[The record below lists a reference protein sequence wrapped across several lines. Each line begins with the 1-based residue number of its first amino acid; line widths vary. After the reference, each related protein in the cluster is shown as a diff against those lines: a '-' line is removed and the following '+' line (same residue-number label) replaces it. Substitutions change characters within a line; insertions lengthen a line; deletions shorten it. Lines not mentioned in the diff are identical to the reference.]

1 MAKRK
6 RTEQTSTSR
15 KRVKAAGSP
24 HPHGEY
30 DPESEYKIK
39 SIIGEN
45 KTHYHISWED
55 DEITGEQYENTWEP
69 KKFANQLAIDDWK
82 AQKAGRRELEQQ
94 SGNRAGGSRTER
106 PSQTPQSPTPKKPAI
121 PTRKKGRPRKII
133 ESSSPVVAEQ
143 PNASPIQRVEQP
155 AGDVL
160 EIGESQNTNP
170 RSQAEPV
177 ALDPAPDSPLFVP
190 ADSREVSEPP
200 EEPSLPDPS
209 LVGVHIP
216 QPPSS
221 FLAGE
226 YEVVNSSEGT
236 PISSA
241 LPARKSPEPSQ
252 YIPDPNDTSAV
263 TEETTEVTLAPT
275 TPSQQTRSV
284 PVNLGRSSTKIVPDS
299 QTILGSSS
307 YVPSATVTTSSSAP
321 EARQR
326 TPPNPEQSTEHED
339 QGLKRPGEEDLHGP
353 QADTQ
358 VSDPQSEAVSHAQSG
373 QATAAGVSDIQ
384 QQPESSRPVPPSVQA
399 AALETVNDVEETREE
414 PKQEPNQES
423 QQQTNSPRHL
433 IERAQD
439 EFESQ
444 LSDSGP
450 EVEARSFIHEEPQQS
465 PDQSATGATPAI
477 STSKSAQPEQSV
489 QSESSQHPSVT
500 AESSSKSLELQPT
513 SAQADRR
520 SPDRQEEPS
529 DTNGAGTT
537 RLDAHSPHHNHD
549 LDPPKQP
556 EHSPSRGEE
565 LTTKGE
571 SIEARAPP
579 TPIQASSEPGSQEGA
594 PPPLTNHVDLT
605 ATSRNHSSLDSP
617 FTVTPPPR
625 RTIDLTSRAA
635 GRQPPG
641 SSAWLPSSFPFQ
653 TQLSRPVSA
662 GTTSRNST
670 DRRGAPQSRPETDR
684 HTQLPQLSTTTPRAS
699 SVPVG
704 VSSPLSPLIGP
715 PSHSIALGL
724 SGSNIP
730 PPPYFSSPN
739 QPLTPRRAM
748 DGTQATPKSGGTLSA
763 KIQAMR
769 ERRRAEFRSSAPTS
783 TPSVEVPD
791 KAQPQPS
798 VANPAAQV
806 MTSAIQSHLAS
817 PMLLP
822 QDGARSPSAVP
833 ADEPLPVITQ
843 EDMNSVARYETLL
856 PQPQDADTS
865 DRQRIGS
872 LTTAIT
878 PPKQLGQDE
887 DPETASLYTI
897 PISLA
902 GHQRD
907 QYALMVYYYRD
918 MIPRFLAAASP
929 DTALVEEAKHFV
941 ERVRRVAMH
950 PDLDN
955 DETLTQYDVEP
966 SQQASWDVSCSTKFR
981 FLKELFEC
989 LRGSN
994 IHIVVASSPGRIVD
1008 MLENFF
1014 RGIGV
1019 QYDRPTEI
1027 SQSSIYS
1034 GSFKITLLATDIEEV
1049 SSGHADLVIAMDNL
1063 VRHDTA
1069 PVRDFRNHHDQG
1081 WAPMITLVVPKTIE
1095 HVERTISP
1103 TLPDLARARAL
1114 VNGVYQLKTDAG
1126 KLEEGQLA
1134 PQEAAIALGQYLTS
1148 ADNEAEWPLVSLG
1161 QLHDLESQ
1169 TESDIEQTI
1178 GNVSGVETIHGE
1190 KRSREPDDMIVDT
1203 TGISKRARIEPPTNT
1218 AQGADFTHISDSV
1231 DQTTQSHTAGAEL
1244 ESSSPTLN
1252 AIEKRLQ
1259 ELLLETQDRLEE
1271 HIRDLSDLQYR
1282 HEKQRAKLVEI
1293 TNERDAA
1300 IATAQ
1305 QAVARLTEQSNNTSA
1320 LRARRTELELEIVEA
1335 NRKLLDHTVPE
1346 RAQFEALRLEKAQ
1359 ALADKEKLM
1368 LKLEQANKDLE
1379 YVRGLY
1385 QNSSN
1390 SAQQLASQNSA
1401 MENQLAVAQNRA
1413 TGEQAKLRQMG
1424 YDAFTTNL
1432 RDENKKMKTMLKDG
1446 EAAIKFRDEEIAKLK
1461 EASRGRMG
1469 TRGTS
1474 VPRSPRI
1481 GSPTKMM
1488 DGRAGSRQTSPVAV
1502 EIKPRNSLLHPLRNV

>member
-24 HPHGEY
+24 HPHGDY

-82 AQKAGRRELEQQ
+82 EQKAGRSQFLRVFDAYRMA
-94 SGNRAGGSRTER
+94 SGSHTEKA
-106 PSQTPQSPTPKKPAI
+106 PLTSQSPTPKKPAT
-121 PTRKKGRPRKII
+121 PTRKKGRPRKVI
-133 ESSSPVVAEQ
+133 ESSSPVIAEQ
-143 PNASPIQRVEQP
+143 PNAYRIQRVEQP
-155 AGDVL
+155 ADDSL

-177 ALDPAPDSPLFVP
+177 ALNPDPDSPLFVP
-190 ADSREVSEPP
+190 ADSREVSGLP

-209 LVGVHIP
+209 SVGVHIP

-226 YEVVNSSEGT
+226 YEVVNSSAGT

-252 YIPDPNDTSAV
+252 YVPDPNDTSAV
-263 TEETTEVTLAPT
+263 TEGTTEIPLAPT

-284 PVNLGRSSTKIVPDS
+284 PVNLGRSSTKIFPDS
-299 QTILGSSS
+299 QRILGSSN

-326 TPPNPEQSTEHED
+326 TSPNPEQSTEHED
-339 QGLKRPGEEDLHGP
+339 QRLKRLGGEELQRL
-353 QADTQ
+353 QADNQ
-358 VSDPQSEAVSHAQSG
+358 VSDPQSEAGSQAQSE
-373 QATAAGVSDIQ
+373 QATAAGASDTQ
-384 QQPESSRPVPPSVQA
+384 QQPEGSRPASSSAEA
-399 AALETVNDVEETREE
+399 APVEPINDGEELREE
-414 PKQEPNQES
+414 PNHEPNQES
-423 QQQTNSPRHL
+423 QEQTNSPGHP
-433 IERAQD
+433 IERPR
-439 EFESQ
+439 EEVESPLPQ
-444 LSDSGP
+444 SGP
-450 EVEARSFIHEEPQQS
+450 EVNARSSLHEEPQQS
-465 PDQSATGATPAI
+465 PDRSATGAAPVNPA
-477 STSKSAQPEQSV
+477 SKSAHPENPV
-489 QSESSQHPSVT
+489 QSDHSQHPSAS
-500 AESSSKSLELQPT
+500 AESSAKSLALQPT
-513 SAQADRR
+513 SAQADWR
-520 SPDRQEEPS
+520 PFDREEEPPN
-529 DTNGAGTT
+529 TNVAGVS
-537 RLDAHSPHHNHD
+537 RVDAHSPHDIHD
-549 LDPPKQP
+549 LGLPKQP
-556 EHSPSRGEE
+556 ERSSSPGPE
-565 LTTKGE
+565 LTTNVQPT
-571 SIEARAPP
+571 EARSPP
-579 TPIQASSEPGSQEGA
+579 TPIQASSEPDPRAGA
-594 PPPLTNHVDLT
+594 PPPPPLTNHVDLT
-605 ATSRNHSSLDSP
+605 STSQNHSSLDSP

-625 RTIDLTSRAA
+625 RTVDLTLREA

-653 TQLSRPVSA
+653 TQLSRPLSA
-662 GTTSRNST
+662 GT
-670 DRRGAPQSRPETDR
+670 DGRGAPQSRPETR
-684 HTQLPQLSTTTPRAS
+684 SHTQLPQLSTTTPRAS

-730 PPPYFSSPN
+730 PLPYFSSPS
-739 QPLTPRRAM
+739 QPHNLRRAM

-798 VANPAAQV
+798 VATPVAQV

-856 PQPQDADTS
+856 PQSQDADTS

-872 LTTAIT
+872 VTTAIT
-878 PPKQLGQDE
+878 PSKQFGQDE

-897 PISLA
+897 PTSLA

-907 QYALMVYYYRD
+907 QYASMVYYYKD

-929 DTALVEEAKHFV
+929 DIALVDEAKHFV

-966 SQQASWDVSCSTKFR
+966 KEQASWDVSCSAKFR

-994 IHIVVASSPGRIVD
+994 VRVVVASSPGRIVD

-1019 QYDRPTEI
+1019 QYDRPTDI
-1027 SQSSIYS
+1027 STSSIYPR
-1034 GSFKITLLATDIEEV
+1034 SFQVTLLATDIEERF
-1049 SSGHADLVIAMDNL
+1049 SGNADLIIAMDNL
-1063 VRHDTA
+1063 VRHDTGA
-1069 PVRDFRNHHDQG
+1069 VRDFRNHNNQR

-1103 TLPDLARARAL
+1103 TLPDLARARAI
-1114 VNGVYQLKTDAG
+1114 VNGVYQLKSDAG

-1134 PQEAAIALGQYLTS
+1134 PKEAAIALGQYLTC

-1203 TGISKRARIEPPTNT
+1203 SSISKRARIEPSTSA
-1218 AQGADFTHISDSV
+1218 AQAADFTHISDSV
-1231 DQTTQSHTAGAEL
+1231 DRTTQSNTAGAEV
-1244 ESSSPTLN
+1244 ESSSPTLSS
-1252 AIEKRLQ
+1252 IEKRLQ
-1259 ELLLETQDRLEE
+1259 ELLVETQDRLEE

-1282 HEKQRAKLVEI
+1282 HEEQRTKLVEI
-1293 TNERDAA
+1293 TNERNAA

-1320 LRARRTELELEIVEA
+1320 LRARRTELELEMVEA
-1335 NRKLLDHTVPE
+1335 NKKLLDHTVPE
-1346 RAQFEALRLEKAQ
+1346 RAQFDALRLEKDQ

-1432 RDENKKMKTMLKDG
+1432 RDKNKKMKTMLKDR
-1446 EAAIKFRDEEIAKLK
+1446 EAAIKFRDEEIGKLK

-1481 GSPTKMM
+1481 GSPMKMM

-1502 EIKPRNSLLHPLRNV
+1502 EIKPRDSLLHPLRNA